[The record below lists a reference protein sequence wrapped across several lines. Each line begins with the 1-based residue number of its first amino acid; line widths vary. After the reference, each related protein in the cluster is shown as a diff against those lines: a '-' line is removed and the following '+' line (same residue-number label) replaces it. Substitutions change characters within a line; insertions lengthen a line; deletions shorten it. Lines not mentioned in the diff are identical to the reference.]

1 MKKIKFLFLG
11 LLTGLVLSVCAG
23 CGQTAGDVKSTEDTD
38 PVENAGNADTISW
51 QDLAPIDALDLKYA
65 DQFSVTYYGEEKYAL
80 VTIGEDEK
88 FLVVPEE
95 EQGAGRYSGRHYA
108 SSQTIK

>member
-38 PVENAGNADTISW
+38 PVENAMQTSFLSPTMGKKNTPWLLLGKMKNSW
-51 QDLAPIDALDLKYA
+51 
-65 DQFSVTYYGEEKYAL
+65 
-80 VTIGEDEK
+80 
-88 FLVVPEE
+88 
-95 EQGAGRYSGRHYA
+95 
-108 SSQTIK
+108 